1 VIYVVAVLV
10 ACTVGLLTLL
20 AAQLVPAR
28 PAAVGRRL
36 AELQQITFDPL
47 SAANRRER
55 QTRRQRWE
63 ALLRQLGERVEKRR
77 TDGSETRMRL
87 VQAGFR
93 GPNVVPMY
101 WGARLALPLGMVGF
115 TVMLAPLA
123 GPKVLILTFWMAA
136 IGYVLP
142 SFYVGGR
149 AKRRMAEI
157 RLALP
162 DALDSLVVCVEAGL
176 GLNAALVRV
185 SEEIRHISVLLSA
198 ELAMVNLEIRAGT
211 PREEAMHN
219 LADRTG
225 VDDVRSL
232 VAMLVQTERFGT
244 SIAQALRVHSDT
256 LRTKRRQRAEEAAAK
271 TAIKMLFPLIF
282 FIFPAM
288 FTVLLGPA
296 FMQIADAFMSFD
308 R

>member
-1 VIYVVAVLV
+1 MIYVVSVLV
-10 ACTVGLLTLL
+10 ACTVALLTLL

-36 AELQQITFDPL
+36 AELQHISFDPL

-55 QTRRQRWE
+55 QTRRERWE

-77 TDGSETRMRL
+77 TDGGETRMRL

-93 GPNVVPMY
+93 GPSVVAMY

-123 GPKVLILTFWMAA
+123 GPRVLILTFWMAV

-142 SFYVGGR
+142 SFYVGSR
-149 AKRRMAEI
+149 AARRQTEI

-288 FTVLLGPA
+288 FTVILGPA
-296 FMQIADAFMSFD
+296 FMQIADAFKAFE
-308 R
+308 

>member
-1 VIYVVAVLV
+1 MIYVVAALV
-10 ACTVGLLTLL
+10 ACTVALVTLL
-20 AAQLVPAR
+20 VAQMVPAR

-36 AELQQITFDPL
+36 AELQQVTFDPL
-47 SAANRRER
+47 STAHRRAR
-55 QTRRQRWE
+55 QTRRERWE
-63 ALLRQLGERVEKRR
+63 ALLRELGERVEKRR
-77 TDGSETRMRL
+77 VDNSEMRLRL

-93 GPNVVPMY
+93 GPNAVAMY
-101 WGARLALPLGMVGF
+101 WGIRIALPLAMAGF
-115 TVMLAPLA
+115 TGMLAPLV
-123 GPKVLILTFWMAA
+123 GGKVFLLVFWPAA

-149 AKRRMAEI
+149 ARKRQAEI

-162 DALDSLVVCVEAGL
+162 DALDALVVCVEAGL

-185 SEEIRHISVLLSA
+185 SDEIAHISRLLSD

-219 LADRTG
+219 LAERTG

-232 VAMLVQTERFGT
+232 VAMLIQTERFGT
-244 SIAQALRVHSDT
+244 SIAQALRVHADT

-271 TAIKMLFPLIF
+271 TAIKMLFPLVF

-296 FMQIADAFMSFD
+296 LMQIGAAFMSFGE
-308 R
+308 

>member
-1 VIYVVAVLV
+1 MIYAVAVLV
-10 ACTVGLLTLL
+10 ACTVALVTLL
-20 AAQLVPAR
+20 VAQLVPAR

-36 AELQQITFDPL
+36 AELQQVTFDPH
-47 SAANRRER
+47 STARRRER
-55 QTRRQRWE
+55 QTRRERWE
-63 ALLRQLGERVEKRR
+63 ALLRDLGERVEKRR
-77 TDGSETRMRL
+77 VDNSETRLRL

-93 GPNVVPMY
+93 GPNAVAMY
-101 WGARLALPLGMVGF
+101 WGIRIALPLAMGSF
-115 TVMLAPLA
+115 TAMLAPLV
-123 GPKVLILTFWMAA
+123 GTKVLLLVFWPAA

-149 AKRRMAEI
+149 ARKRMAEI

-162 DALDSLVVCVEAGL
+162 DALDALVVCVEAGL

-185 SEEIRHISVLLSA
+185 SDEIAHISRLLSD

-219 LADRTG
+219 LAERTG

-232 VAMLVQTERFGT
+232 VAMLIQTERFGT
-244 SIAQALRVHSDT
+244 SIAQALRVHADT

-271 TAIKMLFPLIF
+271 TAIKMLFPLVF

-296 FMQIADAFMSFD
+296 FMQIGDAFMSFGK
-308 R
+308 

>member
-1 VIYVVAVLV
+1 MIYVVAALV

-28 PAAVGRRL
+28 PAAVSRRL
-36 AELQQITFDPL
+36 AELQQVSFDPL
-47 SAANRRER
+47 STAHRRQRQSRRE
-55 QTRRQRWE
+55 RWE
-63 ALLRQLGERVEKRR
+63 ALLREIGERVEKRR
-77 TDGSETRMRL
+77 VDNGATRMRL
-87 VQAGFR
+87 IQAGFR
-93 GPNVVPMY
+93 GPYVLATY
-101 WGARLALPLGMVGF
+101 WGIRLALPVAMAGL
-115 TVMLAPLA
+115 TVPLAPLVGA
-123 GPKVLILTFWMAA
+123 KVLLLSFWLAAVGYILPTF
-136 IGYVLP
+136 V
-142 SFYVGGR
+142 VGSR
-149 AKRRMAEI
+149 MRKRQAEI

-162 DALDSLVVCVEAGL
+162 DALDALVVCVEAGL
-176 GLNAALVRV
+176 GLNAALMRV
-185 SEEIRHISVLLSA
+185 ADEIVHISKLLSD
-198 ELAMVNLEIRAGT
+198 ELAFVNDEIRAGI

-219 LADRTG
+219 LAERTG

-232 VAMLVQTERFGT
+232 VAMLIQTERFGT

-271 TAIKMLFPLIF
+271 TAIKMLFPLVF

-296 FMQIADAFMSFD
+296 FMQIADAFLSFD